1 MPTTDELQAQINALQ
16 QQLNQIIGMSN
27 DDYVLT
33 YSGEEVDDL
42 LGKAASAVRYDT
54 AQSLTAA
61 QQAQARGNIAAAP
74 DGFGYG
80 GALDTV
86 SGATDEEF
94 LAAVEAK
101 LAAMPYMGAMQ
112 INWGSYPALDG
123 LARVGTLEK
132 HNGGQYASI
141 TGYSYGGTA
150 ITRCKNAGIWGPWEW
165 VNPPLVAGVE
175 YRTTERY
182 LGKPVFNAI
191 TSGFEVWATE
201 DVSLSSQDWPS
212 MGKSIKLAVSAGST
226 QNIVLPR
233 NRTLLCAVTDNI
245 RSGAVIIQTA
255 AATVKSITT
264 IVPLA
269 NWGIVAGDA
278 LSVNATEQDGR
289 YEMYL
294 SITMI

>member
-42 LGKAASAVRYDT
+42 LGKAAAAVRYDL
-54 AQSLTAA
+54 AQSLTTA
-61 QQAQARGNIAAAP
+61 QQAQARSNISAAP

-94 LAAVEAK
+94 IAAVETK

-123 LARVGTLEK
+123 LARVGTLAK
-132 HNGGQYASI
+132 HNGGQYASL
-141 TGYSYGGTA
+141 TGYSYSGTA
-150 ITRCKNAGIWGPWEW
+150 ITRCKNAGTWGPWEW
-165 VNPPLVAGVE
+165 VNPPLALGVE

-182 LGKPVFNAI
+182 LGKPVYVKLVNFGALPNAGSKDVAHGLTGLSSIWIDLSRSVI
-191 TSGFEVWATE
+191 TASSGF
-201 DVSLSSQDWPS
+201 P
-212 MGKSIKLAVSAGST
+212 LAGNT
-226 QNIVLPR
+226 NLIP
-233 NRTLLCAVTDNI
+233 I
-245 RSGAVIIQTA
+245 HP
-255 AATVKSITT
+255 SITRIIPRT
-264 IVPLA
+264 NSDGNSVITVDTSS
-269 NWGIVAGDA
+269 N
-278 LSVNATEQDGR
+278 LSAYSAAFCLR
-289 YEMYL
+289 Y
-294 SITMI
+294 TKTTD

>member
-42 LGKAASAVRYDT
+42 LGNASAAVRYDL

-61 QQAQARGNIAAAP
+61 QQAQARSNINAAP

-86 SGATDEEF
+86 SGSTDEAF

-123 LARVGTLEK
+123 LARVGTLAK

-141 TGYSYGGTA
+141 KGYSYGGTA
-150 ITRCKNAGIWGPWEW
+150 ITRCKNAGTWGPWEW
-165 VNPPLVAGVE
+165 VNPPLALGVE

-182 LGKPVFNAI
+182 LGKPVYVKVVDCGHF
-191 TSGFEVWATE
+191 
-201 DVSLSSQDWPS
+201 
-212 MGKSIKLAVSAGST
+212 
-226 QNIVLPR
+226 
-233 NRTLLCAVTDNI
+233 
-245 RSGAVIIQTA
+245 A
-255 AATVKSITT
+255 AAGTVKEIMISDDNAEHMVGCTGRVREWQIPATLFAGN
-264 IVPLA
+264 PA
-269 NWGIVAGDA
+269 DAGDVR
-278 LSVNATEQDGR
+278 LEGR
-289 YEMYL
+289 VDDLHHFYIYL
-294 SITMI
+294 YSKEFDLTAWQAIVTIKYTKTTD

>member
-42 LGKAASAVRYDT
+42 LGKAS
-54 AQSLTAA
+54 
-61 QQAQARGNIAAAP
+61 AAAAY
-74 DGFGYG
+74 GYG

-123 LARVGTLEK
+123 LARVGTLAK

-150 ITRCKNAGIWGPWEW
+150 ITRCKNAGTWGPWEW
-165 VNPPLVAGVE
+165 VNPPLALGVE

-182 LGKPVFNAI
+182 LGKPVYTMAFSFGALPNSSDKVVEMPGTDSTCKIVEIHGYASNDMTLPGVSGTSTDTQI
-191 TSGFEVWATE
+191 TLTGIGNRAYVITKGDRSSAT
-201 DVSLSSQDWPS
+201 
-212 MGKSIKLAVSAGST
+212 A
-226 QNIVLPR
+226 
-233 NRTLLCAVTDNI
+233 
-245 RSGAVIIQTA
+245 
-255 AATVKSITT
+255 T
-264 IVPLA
+264 IVTKY
-269 NWGIVAGDA
+269 IKTTD
-278 LSVNATEQDGR
+278 
-289 YEMYL
+289 
-294 SITMI
+294 

>member
-42 LGKAASAVRYDT
+42 LGKAAAAVRYDL

-94 LAAVEAK
+94 IAAVEAK

-123 LARVGTLEK
+123 LARVGTLAK

-150 ITRCKNAGIWGPWEW
+150 ITRCKNAGTWGPWEW
-165 VNPPLVAGVE
+165 VNPPLALGVE
-175 YRTTERY
+175 YRTTERFV
-182 LGKPVFNAI
+182 GKPVYVKTVDLGALPNATIKTVAHGISNVARCVRCCANFNTGDMRSIPYAEAGVRCDI
-191 TSGFEVWATE
+191 FGNTSGINVYT
-201 DVSLSSQDWPS
+201 PNN
-212 MGKSIKLAVSAGST
+212 LA
-226 QNIVLPR
+226 
-233 NRTLLCAVTDNI
+233 
-245 RSGAVIIQTA
+245 
-255 AATVKSITT
+255 SITATGT
-264 IVPLA
+264 IWVTKTT
-269 NWGIVAGDA
+269 D
-278 LSVNATEQDGR
+278 
-289 YEMYL
+289 
-294 SITMI
+294 

>member
-123 LARVGTLEK
+123 LARVGTLAK

-150 ITRCKNAGIWGPWEW
+150 ITRCKNAGTWGPWEW
-165 VNPPLVAGVE
+165 VNPPLALGVE

-182 LGKPVFNAI
+182 LGKPVYAQVINCGSMPDINSSKNVSIAAFNVSVVTFI
-191 TSGFEVWATE
+191 SGWCSYYAAMFDETLLGMTMTANN
-201 DVSLSSQDWPS
+201 L
-212 MGKSIKLAVSAGST
+212 
-226 QNIVLPR
+226 NIVIKNL
-233 NRTLLCAVTDNI
+233 NREVNSNAVMYALVKYTKTTD
-245 RSGAVIIQTA
+245 
-255 AATVKSITT
+255 
-264 IVPLA
+264 
-269 NWGIVAGDA
+269 
-278 LSVNATEQDGR
+278 
-289 YEMYL
+289 
-294 SITMI
+294 